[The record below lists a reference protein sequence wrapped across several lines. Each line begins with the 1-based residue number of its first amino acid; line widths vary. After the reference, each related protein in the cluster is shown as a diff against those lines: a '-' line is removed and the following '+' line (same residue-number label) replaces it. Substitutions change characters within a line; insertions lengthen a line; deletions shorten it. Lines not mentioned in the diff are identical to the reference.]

1 MIDGRVLLIGML
13 LIGTIGTMAAPGLAD
28 EGNGANEGGEIV
40 HSETIQTERGF
51 QITADFYSNMT
62 LEVSSLNLNRQ
73 TREASFALQVVR
85 TTIRHVGE
93 DLQPGETGYWTFD
106 LAVMQDPSEH
116 QQTVKVGTFGPT
128 IQHTYNATPT
138 AADADDMPLPQITN
152 VDLVANGTA
161 ADPRTELHVTVEN
174 PTPHAHRQHV
184 VVSTEETGNA
194 VGRPEARP
202 NETGTAVIELNEPP
216 DAVVRGEVRLYTNDY
231 SDMNDSLD
239 MVEFAGEPEGNLTV
253 KNRTYEPIHPNYHY
267 EPSGTGSDDDDGV
280 GVPGGGSLSG
290 DALLAA
296 GFLGAGTLA
305 IGCILA
311 VGARRRY

>member
-1 MIDGRVLLIGML
+1 
-13 LIGTIGTMAAPGLAD
+13 
-28 EGNGANEGGEIV
+28 
-40 HSETIQTERGF
+40 
-51 QITADFYSNMT
+51 
-62 LEVSSLNLNRQ
+62 
-73 TREASFALQVVR
+73 
-85 TTIRHVGE
+85 
-93 DLQPGETGYWTFD
+93 
-106 LAVMQDPSEH
+106 MQDPSAH
-116 QQTVKVGTFGPT
+116 QQIVKIHAYGPT

-152 VDLVANGTA
+152 VDLVANGTP

-239 MVEFAGEPEGNLTV
+239 MVEFAGEPEGNVTV
-253 KNRTYEPIHPNYHY
+253 ENRTYEPIHPNYHY
-267 EPSGTGSDDDDGV
+267 EPSGAGSDDGDGV
-280 GVPGGGSLSG
+280 GLPGGGSLSG

-305 IGCILA
+305 IGVILA